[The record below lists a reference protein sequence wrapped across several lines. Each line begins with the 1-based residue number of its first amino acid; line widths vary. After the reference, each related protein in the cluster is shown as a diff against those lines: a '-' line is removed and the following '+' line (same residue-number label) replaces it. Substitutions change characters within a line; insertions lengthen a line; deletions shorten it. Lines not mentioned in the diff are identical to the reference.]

1 MAVTKR
7 RKQSIE
13 TSMAII
19 RGIEPI
25 TTKESFKADLI
36 KALNWY
42 NANWEEKDY
51 RSSAEK
57 YMTKVAKVKDTTYL
71 LSKASFS
78 DIRPIGVIGRL
89 VMRDQYVDLNTLES
103 LLVSIEKL
111 QVKYARPK
119 PAAVTIQSTGQTIS
133 VQDRIN
139 ESARVAAGEVEGAID
154 DYLINGTEF
163 SMKSFLLSKQVSG
176 VVAKKIGAMFEGVL
190 AELDEAIAG
199 KDVQLKEGYGQY
211 TKRGLKAYAEFMRQI
226 VADCNQQAVSAKAQR
241 KPRARKAKPA
251 SVVAKNMV
259 YMKEFPELKLKS
271 ITADKIIG
279 ASELW
284 VYNTANR
291 KLIVYYGA
299 DNGYLGVSGMS
310 VTNYDVE
317 KSSVKT
323 LRDPEKFFKGLAS
336 TGKRA
341 MANAWKAVK
350 AKASSPRAR
359 INEDMILLAA
369 N

>member
-211 TKRGLKAYAEFMRQI
+211 TKRG
-226 VADCNQQAVSAKAQR
+226 NQQAVSAKAQR